1 MEAQQALKITN
12 KLTTSIL
19 SDVSQLQIY
28 TTGQQDK
35 LPQGS
40 LQQSSSHKSRS
51 QHFTSQHS
59 SF

>member
-40 LQQSSSHKSRS
+40 LQQSSSHKSIS